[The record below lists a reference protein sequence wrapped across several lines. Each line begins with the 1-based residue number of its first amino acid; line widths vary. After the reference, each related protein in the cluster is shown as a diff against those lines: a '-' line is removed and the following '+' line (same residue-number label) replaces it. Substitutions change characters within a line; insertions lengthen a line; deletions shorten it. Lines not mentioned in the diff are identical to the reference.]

1 MSFSEY
7 LDEELGE
14 HRNIHVEKIYHC
26 PFCDDNRAFKLYVK
40 VSNDNTDGLWH
51 CKKCDRSG
59 NPVKFI
65 MEYNHYTFAE
75 AKDLLSLYDYEITNI
90 EQQAKDMGLS
100 IEEQLLLFMGT
111 LKKQEEIVETKL
123 VPPPLPVGYR
133 NDWTHADAFPFLA
146 YLANKRG
153 LSWADIRT
161 HNMGFIT
168 NGYTLNAT
176 GKQVTLNNHVV
187 ILTHDEQGNYQYWNT
202 RSIEPDAYIKTFN
215 CPAKDNEY
223 SKRTTVFNLNLA
235 RHEPNLFLTEGVFDA
250 LTLGTGGIATFGKQV
265 TLNNHVVIL
274 THDEQGNYQYWNTRS
289 IEPDPYIKTF
299 NCPAKDNEYSKRT
312 TVFNLNLARHEPNLF
327 LTEGVFDALTLGT
340 GGIATFGKQVT
351 QEQIDLILGSITP
364 EQNLYI
370 MLDMDAKEQMASLA
384 KKLYSKHSNT
394 YIVINPTG
402 KDANDLGREKAYDI
416 IQTNSVLA
424 DSRGQMLVLLG

>member
-14 HRNIHVEKIYHC
+14 HKNIHVEKIYHC

-100 IEEQLLLFMGT
+100 VEEQLLLFMGT
-111 LKKQEEIVETKL
+111 LKKQEELVETKL

-153 LSWADIRT
+153 LSWSDIRT

-176 GKQVTLNNHVV
+176 
-187 ILTHDEQGNYQYWNT
+187 
-202 RSIEPDAYIKTFN
+202 
-215 CPAKDNEY
+215 
-223 SKRTTVFNLNLA
+223 
-235 RHEPNLFLTEGVFDA
+235 
-250 LTLGTGGIATFGKQV
+250 GKQV

-312 TVFNLNLARHEPNLF
+312 TIFNLNLARHEPNLF

-402 KDANDLGREKAYDI
+402 KDANDLGREKAYEI